1 MVLPQ
6 KAITESLK
14 LSVNELVF
22 AGRQPRSSPSLIF
35 LSAFVAFVAF
45 LSVSAG
51 TGGKHAH
58 LWGAGPARGSLRG
71 PILHTQRINKC
82 P

>member
-14 LSVNELVF
+14 LSVNEIVF

-35 LSAFVAFVAF
+35 LSTFVAFVAF

-51 TGGKHAH
+51 TGGKHAV
-58 LWGAGPARGSLRG
+58 WR
-71 PILHTQRINKC
+71 LHPHR
-82 P
+82 